1 MPPSFVLE
9 LEGIVRQQKGAWVRL
24 AQMHDIVLLRY
35 RFEGERRG
43 RRLFFDNGLI
53 GGCRMTKRRPW
64 IARAGAG
71 ALSALLVFSFVPLA
85 GCSSAETSGSED
97 SGSATS
103 ESELLDNAP
112 RSASED
118 PGGSAQAATVD
129 YDTSTYVSPE
139 EKWGSID
146 DGSAVLDVVEP
157 YVNENAASRTL
168 TVKTEGAARFAD
180 SVSTDAVTATGGMAE
195 WAVASISR
203 LSDTEISVELVRP
216 GSVSDAA
223 MAASS
228 AGLSIAAACVEVPTE
243 GSPEDDAALQEVR
256 EKLEA
261 SSEEDGETFLSEN
274 DESID
279 LAALESDATYDV
291 SVPFVHPSLL
301 VDVADTQVGE
311 STTAYRIIASEFA
324 FPTNVSVGDF
334 SVELSA
340 SAPTDAVVPTVQNVT
355 RVNDFELDVVVSSDA
370 SVQGGPLDY
379 AVLAMNAA
387 SSGTGGEVRCPLV
400 LPDAWVDAEVVA
412 FDGDSVEDFAANSE
426 QEPVAEEE
434 GASEDGDY
442 LDTVTVNT
450 VLHNA
455 DASVEESITVSVLA
469 TDGTYKEVKA
479 VQTQINSDS
488 VDRTFNIQDLRD
500 AAYGGADAQPQA
512 NGENAGEGL
521 EDEVALARS
530 AAESD
535 MVVLSVDA
543 PAVASAYGGADQDPH
558 PEMVFVALKSA
569 AMPRMPLAASAASLS
584 AASEASNSSVVSG
597 LFDKAKG
604 MLGPLASVAWG
615 TARTTFLADTALGDR
630 SNVDIYNKIVELQSQ
645 MSDLSVRLDQ
655 LSDRETAHYNANVVN
670 EANKIISRV
679 QSEYTLISGMYQ
691 EVVATQDAKEQ
702 SARIDALMKSSSYT
716 IDSLIVD
723 MGVLYGCIKTA
734 DASSGAGLIDVYDSM
749 AMKSYNWGAGAAA
762 SRQQYRDTLSEVWAN
777 CTMMLYVVCGD
788 EAYET
793 KYRNTLADLQNKT
806 SDVNAIVNAKA
817 IDSSTYQKS
826 SYTLKGKNEF
836 VNPTGA
842 NAYLCYTTNEWYVP
856 LTGNASKYK
865 WDSVWTKFKKRGH
878 TQDRISTCPFILWN
892 TDKAV
897 PSWDSL
903 YVGKAQMDLLQARSP
918 RTRSLQDELRVFVT
932 SGVPTHLLTSVS
944 FDCSKKTRGKDARHN
959 DWYFSSYDETSSSTQ
974 SKYVEKTQM
983 FAGVMDWPSFKKTTK
998 DETMRMEPDQLMVL
1012 AKTK

>member
-1 MPPSFVLE
+1 MP
-9 LEGIVRQQKGAWVRL
+9 R
-24 AQMHDIVLLRY
+24 
-35 RFEGERRG
+35 
-43 RRLFFDNGLI
+43 
-53 GGCRMTKRRPW
+53 T
-64 IARAGAG
+64 
-71 ALSALLVFSFVPLA
+71 PLA
-85 GCSSAETSGSED
+85 ASATSAAFSSVAAETSGS
-97 SGSATS
+97 
-103 ESELLDNAP
+103 P
-112 RSASED
+112 
-118 PGGSAQAATVD
+118 
-129 YDTSTYVSPE
+129 
-139 EKWGSID
+139 
-146 DGSAVLDVVEP
+146 
-157 YVNENAASRTL
+157 
-168 TVKTEGAARFAD
+168 
-180 SVSTDAVTATGGMAE
+180 
-195 WAVASISR
+195 
-203 LSDTEISVELVRP
+203 
-216 GSVSDAA
+216 
-223 MAASS
+223 
-228 AGLSIAAACVEVPTE
+228 
-243 GSPEDDAALQEVR
+243 
-256 EKLEA
+256 
-261 SSEEDGETFLSEN
+261 
-274 DESID
+274 
-279 LAALESDATYDV
+279 
-291 SVPFVHPSLL
+291 
-301 VDVADTQVGE
+301 
-311 STTAYRIIASEFA
+311 
-324 FPTNVSVGDF
+324 
-334 SVELSA
+334 
-340 SAPTDAVVPTVQNVT
+340 
-355 RVNDFELDVVVSSDA
+355 
-370 SVQGGPLDY
+370 
-379 AVLAMNAA
+379 
-387 SSGTGGEVRCPLV
+387 
-400 LPDAWVDAEVVA
+400 
-412 FDGDSVEDFAANSE
+412 
-426 QEPVAEEE
+426 
-434 GASEDGDY
+434 
-442 LDTVTVNT
+442 
-450 VLHNA
+450 
-455 DASVEESITVSVLA
+455 
-469 TDGTYKEVKA
+469 
-479 VQTQINSDS
+479 
-488 VDRTFNIQDLRD
+488 
-500 AAYGGADAQPQA
+500 
-512 NGENAGEGL
+512 
-521 EDEVALARS
+521 
-530 AAESD
+530 
-535 MVVLSVDA
+535 
-543 PAVASAYGGADQDPH
+543 
-558 PEMVFVALKSA
+558 
-569 AMPRMPLAASAASLS
+569 
-584 AASEASNSSVVSG
+584 VVSG

-762 SRQQYRDTLSEVWAN
+762 PRQQYRDTLSEVWAN

-836 VNPTGA
+836 VDPTGA

-892 TDKAV
+892 TDKTV

-918 RTRSLQDELRVFVT
+918 RTRSLQDELRAFVA
-932 SGVPTHLLTSVS
+932 SGVPAHLLTSVS

-959 DWYFSSYDETSSSTQ
+959 DWYFCSYDETSSSTQ

>member
-1 MPPSFVLE
+1 
-9 LEGIVRQQKGAWVRL
+9 
-24 AQMHDIVLLRY
+24 
-35 RFEGERRG
+35 
-43 RRLFFDNGLI
+43 
-53 GGCRMTKRRPW
+53 MTKRRPW
-64 IARAGAG
+64 IARVGAG
-71 ALSALLVFSFVPLA
+71 VLSALLVFSFIPLT
-85 GCSSAETSGSED
+85 GCSSTD
-97 SGSATS
+97 TS
-103 ESELLDNAP
+103 ESENSGSTAVDSEMLDRAP

-118 PGGSAQAATVD
+118 IGGSAQAATVD

-139 EKWGSID
+139 EKWESAD
-146 DGSAVLDVVEP
+146 DGSVVLDVVEP
-157 YVNENAASRTL
+157 YVNENAASQML
-168 TVKTEGAARFAD
+168 TVKTEGNARFAD
-180 SVSTDAVTATGGMAE
+180 AVSADAVTATGGMAE
-195 WAVASISR
+195 WAVVSVSR
-203 LSDTEISVELVRP
+203 LSDTEISIGLSRP
-216 GSVSDAA
+216 ESPSDAA

-228 AGLSIAAACVEVPTE
+228 AGLSIAASCIEVPTE
-243 GSPEDDAALQEVR
+243 SSSEDDAAIQEVR

-261 SSEEDGETFLSEN
+261 SSEEDGETFLSE
-274 DESID
+274 DDDSID
-279 LAALESDATYDV
+279 LAAFENDAAYDV
-291 SVPFVHPSLL
+291 SIPFVHPSLL
-301 VDVADTQVGE
+301 VDVADTQVGQ
-311 STTAYRIIASEFA
+311 SATVYRIVASEFS
-324 FPTNVSVGDF
+324 FPANVSAGDF
-334 SVELSA
+334 SVQLSA
-340 SAPTDAVVPTVQNVT
+340 SAPADAAAPAVQDVV
-355 RVNDFELDVVVSSDA
+355 RVNDFELDVTVSSGA

-379 AVLAMNAA
+379 AALIMSAA
-387 SSGTGGEVRCPLV
+387 SSGTGGEVCCPLV

-412 FDGDSVEDFAANSE
+412 FDGNSAEDLAASSE
-426 QEPVAEEE
+426 EVAAAEEE
-434 GASEDGDY
+434 AVAEGENASEGGDY
-442 LDTVTVNT
+442 FDTVTVST
-450 VLHNA
+450 TLHNA
-455 DASVEESITVSVLA
+455 DVSAEENTAVSVLA

-479 VQTQINSDS
+479 VQTQVNPDG
-488 VDRTFNIQDLRD
+488 VDRTFNVQDLRD
-500 AAYGGADAQPQA
+500 AAYGNADEQPQA
-512 NGENAGEGL
+512 NDGDAGEGL
-521 EDEVALARS
+521 EDKIALARS

-558 PEMVFVALKSA
+558 PEVMLVALKSA
-569 AMPRMPLAASAASLS
+569 AMPRTPLAASATS
-584 AASEASNSSVVSG
+584 AAFSSVAAETSGSPVVSG

-762 SRQQYRDTLSEVWAN
+762 PRQQYRDTLSEVWAN

-836 VNPTGA
+836 VDPTGA

-892 TDKAV
+892 TDKTV

-918 RTRSLQDELRVFVT
+918 RTRSLQDELRAFVA
-932 SGVPTHLLTSVS
+932 SGVPAHLLTSVS

-959 DWYFSSYDETSSSTQ
+959 DWYFCSYDETSSSTQ

-983 FAGVMDWPSFKKTTK
+983 FAGAMDWPSFKKTTK